1 MEQPNY
7 VDIDDLVVAI
17 GDLLAGLGV
26 FKDVVYST
34 ATDTGQLLEEMEA
47 ASPPAAIVG
56 IGEIEYDER
65 GIQRT
70 LKPLV
75 VIVDAFRRGGK
86 RRCESVWTLA
96 KAAEG
101 LFQARPGN
109 GGFREILGI
118 EFTLAGVRPL
128 ALSGALAA
136 VAITLEGVEF
146 V

>member
-1 MEQPNY
+1 MNY
-7 VDIDDLVVAI
+7 VAIDDLATSIGAI
-17 GDLLAGLGV
+17 LENLGI
-26 FKDVVYST
+26 FKDVVYSN

-56 IGEIEYDER
+56 IGEVEYDER
-65 GIQRT
+65 GVQRT
-70 LKPLV
+70 LRPLV
-75 VIVDAFRRGGK
+75 VVVDTFRRGGR

-96 KAAEG
+96 KSVEA
-101 LFQARPGN
+101 LFQPGLEAN
-109 GGFREILGI
+109 GGGYRKVLGI
-118 EFTLAGVRPL
+118 EFGLSSVRPL